1 MNKNKGDYMI
11 NLKKVGLTALAGS
24 LVAVSAQAG
33 EMSVSGAAN
42 LTYVTGGSGDN
53 SAQSIGSDKDVKFS
67 GSGELDNGW
76 TFALHTLSKD
86 DLTVSSTATTIT
98 MGSMGS
104 IGVGSGGGG
113 NVNGG
118 YDEPVPMAYEEIS
131 DGGQGQSAANYMGSW
146 ADDNAIIYNAPAMD
160 VMGATVNLGVEYSF
174 QAAAASTNDGGS
186 LARDNTY
193 GNGYGVGI
201 TAAYDALTVGA
212 YVAERE
218 NKNPTTVDDVRD
230 EFNGAW
236 FAKYNF
242 GPVSIGYSQAYV
254 DTGVTA
260 TADATTSPKTVGE
273 NGGIMESESMSIAFN
288 VNDNLSISYGETTET
303 YDAQSNVKGGTEIE
317 DVDQD
322 IESLQV
328 AYSMGGMSIKAYTT
342 ETTNPNYDSDAEKQ
356 VKNEIALG
364 LAF

>member
-98 MGSMGS
+98 MGSMGT
-104 IGVGSGGGG
+104 IGVGSGGSG

-131 DGGQGQSAANYMGSW
+131 DGGQGQSAANYMGDW
-146 ADDNAIIYNAPAMD
+146 ADDN
-160 VMGATVNLGVEYSF
+160 
-174 QAAAASTNDGGS
+174 
-186 LARDNTY
+186 
-193 GNGYGVGI
+193 
-201 TAAYDALTVGA
+201 
-212 YVAERE
+212 
-218 NKNPTTVDDVRD
+218 
-230 EFNGAW
+230 
-236 FAKYNF
+236 
-242 GPVSIGYSQAYV
+242 
-254 DTGVTA
+254 
-260 TADATTSPKTVGE
+260 
-273 NGGIMESESMSIAFN
+273 
-288 VNDNLSISYGETTET
+288 
-303 YDAQSNVKGGTEIE
+303 
-317 DVDQD
+317 
-322 IESLQV
+322 
-328 AYSMGGMSIKAYTT
+328 
-342 ETTNPNYDSDAEKQ
+342 
-356 VKNEIALG
+356 
-364 LAF
+364 